1 MANTLQVR
9 RGAKLSLPTLDAGEL
24 GLCTDTY
31 EVFVGDG
38 SDNHQFVLYDADGKI
53 TSVTDPTANQDV
65 ATKLYVDTNAISHVA
80 ADVGIG
86 GVPGP
91 TFPTL
96 RRCTIATDTGIITPG
111 DGPDLM
117 LNGTDDNS
125 PDQEFIALKLWNMVW
140 NDVADFRKLN
150 DELIYGK
157 CYYDTTNGAKIC
169 DTQCQK
175 SVIGIASNTFGQG
188 LGFIGAKSVPI
199 AISGWVLAFVDK
211 EYEIG
216 TPLTNDENGDLTEI
230 TFEEKKWYPERLVA
244 IYRNKEVNI
253 LWGPKDKEIEV
264 NNRYW
269 VKIK

>member
-1 MANTLQVR
+1 M
-9 RGAKLSLPTLDAGEL
+9 SLDYRSNPSSIGL
-24 GLCTDTY
+24 G
-31 EVFVGDG
+31 GIPG
-38 SDNHQFVLYDADGKI
+38 
-53 TSVTDPTANQDV
+53 
-65 ATKLYVDTNAISHVA
+65 
-80 ADVGIG
+80 VGI
-86 GVPGP
+86 PS
-91 TFPTL
+91 L
-96 RRCTIATDTGIITPG
+96 RRCTINSGTGVITVNA
-111 DGPDLM
+111 GPDFM
-117 LNGTDDNS
+117 INSADDIS
-125 PDQEFIALKLWNMVW
+125 PDQQISASKIWNGVW

-150 DELIYGK
+150 DKLIYGK
-157 CYYDTTNGAKIC
+157 CYYDTINGAKIC

>member
-1 MANTLQVR
+1 MSLDYRSSPNV
-9 RGAKLSLPTLDAGEL
+9 LS
-24 GLCTDTY
+24 
-31 EVFVGDG
+31 
-38 SDNHQFVLYDADGKI
+38 
-53 TSVTDPTANQDV
+53 
-65 ATKLYVDTNAISHVA
+65 
-80 ADVGIG
+80 IG
-86 GVPGP
+86 GSPGVNS
-91 TFPTL
+91 PTL
-96 RRCTIATDTGIITPG
+96 RSCSVDSNTGAITEDTTGTVEN
-111 DGPDLM
+111 GPDLM
-117 LNGTDDNS
+117 INS
-125 PDQEFIALKLWNMVW
+125 AKDANPDQQIVASKLWNSVW

-150 DELIYGK
+150 DKLIYGK
-157 CYYDTTNGAKIC
+157 CYYDTINGAKIC